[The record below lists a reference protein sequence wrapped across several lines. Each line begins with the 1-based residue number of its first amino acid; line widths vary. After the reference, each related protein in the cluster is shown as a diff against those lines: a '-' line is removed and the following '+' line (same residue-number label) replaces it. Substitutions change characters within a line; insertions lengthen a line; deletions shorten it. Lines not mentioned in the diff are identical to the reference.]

1 MDWLILTFIAVGFLF
16 FWGVWIFAYWL
27 PMAREAQR
35 QFKQDQARE
44 QAAAKCCDDGP
55 SGVPRKP

>member
-1 MDWLILTFIAVGFLF
+1 MDWLVLTFIAVGFLF

-35 QFKQDQARE
+35 QFKQEQARE
-44 QAAAKCCDDGP
+44 QAAANRKSDE
-55 SGVPRKP
+55 PRPNAPD